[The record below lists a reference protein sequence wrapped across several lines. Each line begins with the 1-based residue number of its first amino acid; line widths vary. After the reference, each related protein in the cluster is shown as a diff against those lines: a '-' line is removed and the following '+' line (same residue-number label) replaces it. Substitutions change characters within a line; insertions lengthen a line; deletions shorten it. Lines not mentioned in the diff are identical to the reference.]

1 MITKEFLNPQS
12 IAIIGGSED
21 IQKPGG
27 KVLKNLLDTKYS
39 GNLYVVNPR
48 ANTVQGVPCY
58 HKVEDLPEVD
68 VAVLAIPAGLCLH
81 AVNVLC
87 AEKSAKGIII
97 FSAGFSEESPEGAKL
112 EEEIRRVVDTYGAT
126 LIGPNCVGYMNENY
140 TGVFTSPIPQFVPLS
155 IDLISGSGATAI
167 FIIDAAIQLGIPF
180 AHVFSVGNS
189 AQIGVEEALAHL
201 DENYIH
207 GESAPVKLIYAETI
221 KNPDK
226 LYKHAVSLYNK
237 GARIASIKA
246 GSSEEGS
253 RAASSHTG
261 ALASPD
267 TAVNALFE
275 KAGIIRCNGRTQ
287 LLTVACILLRGV
299 PAGRNMCIV
308 THAGGPAV
316 MLTDVLS
323 EGNIKIPAL
332 PEEKQ
337 KQLLEKL
344 YPGSSAANPIDFL
357 ATGTAAQLGDII
369 DFVEK
374 ECPDM
379 HGIPVIF
386 GSPGLTSV
394 FDVYDLLHEKMS
406 TCSVPIYPIFPS
418 ALNVKA
424 EIEAFREK
432 GRIYFPDEV
441 LFGDA
446 MAKIL
451 NTPAPAQKSIKVPDM
466 DIQAIRNVIDSATEG
481 YLAPDQVGAL
491 LDAAG
496 IPRTKEVVVAEE
508 SNLEQAAQVVG
519 YPLVMKVVGP
529 VHKSDVGGVK
539 LNITD
544 YKMLVEWYKNMMQI
558 PESTAVLLQ
567 SQLSGRE
574 LFIGA
579 KREPSFGHTIVC
591 GLGGI
596 FVEVLKDISTGLA
609 PLSTEEAQRMVRSLR
624 GYGLIQGVRGQD
636 GVHEDLFVEA
646 ICRISGL
653 CYHAPEIAELD
664 VNPLLGTP
672 QQVVAVDA
680 RIRIAAH
687 DETLD

>member
-1 MITKEFLNPQS
+1 
-12 IAIIGGSED
+12 
-21 IQKPGG
+21 
-27 KVLKNLLDTKYS
+27 
-39 GNLYVVNPR
+39 
-48 ANTVQGVPCY
+48 
-58 HKVEDLPEVD
+58 
-68 VAVLAIPAGLCLH
+68 
-81 AVNVLC
+81 
-87 AEKSAKGIII
+87 
-97 FSAGFSEESPEGAKL
+97 
-112 EEEIRRVVDTYGAT
+112 
-126 LIGPNCVGYMNENY
+126 
-140 TGVFTSPIPQFVPLS
+140 
-155 IDLISGSGATAI
+155 
-167 FIIDAAIQLGIPF
+167 
-180 AHVFSVGNS
+180 
-189 AQIGVEEALAHL
+189 
-201 DENYIH
+201 
-207 GESAPVKLIYAETI
+207 
-221 KNPDK
+221 
-226 LYKHAVSLYNK
+226 
-237 GARIASIKA
+237 
-246 GSSEEGS
+246 
-253 RAASSHTG
+253 
-261 ALASPD
+261 
-267 TAVNALFE
+267 
-275 KAGIIRCNGRTQ
+275 
-287 LLTVACILLRGV
+287 
-299 PAGRNMCIV
+299 
-308 THAGGPAV
+308 
-316 MLTDVLS
+316 
-323 EGNIKIPAL
+323 
-332 PEEKQ
+332 
-337 KQLLEKL
+337 
-344 YPGSSAANPIDFL
+344 
-357 ATGTAAQLGDII
+357 
-369 DFVEK
+369 
-374 ECPDM
+374 
-379 HGIPVIF
+379 
-386 GSPGLTSV
+386 
-394 FDVYDLLHEKMS
+394 
-406 TCSVPIYPIFPS
+406 
-418 ALNVKA
+418 
-424 EIEAFREK
+424 
-432 GRIYFPDEV
+432 
-441 LFGDA
+441 

-466 DIQAIRNVIDSATEG
+466 DIQAIRNVIDSAAEG

-558 PESTAVLLQ
+558 PDSTAVLLQ

-609 PLSTEEAQRMVRSLR
+609 PLSTKEAQRMVRSLR